1 MNEQTSEK
9 LKKLAL
15 KNAEQ
20 RVADAQVALAEIE
33 ELLKMVRN
41 QRQEALTRLTSAN
54 AELAKLQGLIGDLV

>member
-20 RVADAQVALAEIE
+20 RVADAQAAFEEIE
-33 ELLKMVRN
+33 ELLKMLRN
-41 QRQEALTRLTSAN
+41 QRQEALTRLASAN
-54 AELAKLQGLIGDLV
+54 AELAKFQALLGE

>member
-20 RVADAQVALAEIE
+20 RVADAQVAFEEIE
-33 ELLKMVRN
+33 ELLKMLRN
-41 QRQEALTRLTSAN
+41 QRQEAIGRLSSAN
-54 AELAKLQGLIGDLV
+54 AELAKLQALIGD

>member
-20 RVADAQVALAEIE
+20 RVADAQAAFEEIE
-33 ELLKMVRN
+33 ELLKMLRN
-41 QRQEALTRLTSAN
+41 QRQAAISRLTSAN
-54 AELAKLQGLIGDLV
+54 AELAKLQGLFGELI

>member
-1 MNEQTSEK
+1 MNEQTSAK

-33 ELLKMVRN
+33 ELIKIARDK
-41 QRQEALTRLTSAN
+41 RQATLTRLSSAN
-54 AELAKLQGLIGDLV
+54 AELAKLQGLIGE